1 MKISK
6 IILPLLFAFAIL
18 SFSFKSNQNSNKI
31 EVLLEKIDTE
41 KLCKT
46 WYIVSGIV
54 KAEAE
59 EEELPEDMINGKFI
73 FHKNFKVSMV
83 EPGTNE
89 SEEGT
94 WKDKNGKLYIN
105 IDNDPMSF
113 TIETLT
119 DNSLVISLDKD
130 GIYASMTMSTSK
142 KED

>member
-54 KAEAE
+54 KAEGE

-73 FHKNFKVSMV
+73 FHKTSRYQWWNQELMSQKM
-83 EPGTNE
+83 GL
-89 SEEGT
+89 
-94 WKDKNGKLYIN
+94 GKIKMANYI
-105 IDNDPMSF
+105 
-113 TIETLT
+113 
-119 DNSLVISLDKD
+119 
-130 GIYASMTMSTSK
+130 
-142 KED
+142 

>member
-1 MKISK
+1 
-6 IILPLLFAFAIL
+6 
-18 SFSFKSNQNSNKI
+18 
-31 EVLLEKIDTE
+31 
-41 KLCKT
+41 
-46 WYIVSGIV
+46 
-54 KAEAE
+54 
-59 EEELPEDMINGKFI
+59 
-73 FHKNFKVSMV
+73 MV